1 MFLYV
6 PIGSRLLVCFFALW
20 QTFEHC
26 VMQILRRLQKRFRR
40 QTKTVNTFWSI
51 RSTVTP
57 FPSSQSN
64 FFYGKDWDFYL
75 ALFFIVIPIYGV
87 TIASWVHVIY
97 SFALD
102 PAITVFSAP
111 RRLLLGWS
119 ILECVF
125 SVYHLS
131 IQRTYQSLIS
141 YPRVPLDRLRSL
153 YSDCLEQLTDFEE
166 QLPLWFFDAPVSTIL
181 RGNVKEWL
189 CWAMFYKHAD
199 DICDGSEEDLFLD
212 EMLGLLEARS
222 GHLFKPGW
230 NRAVKCCRLNLDP
243 VNSVHRPLAF
253 YAVCSFVV
261 NSRYGGWMISP
272 FKTHHFAFALCLR
285 PFNCSIFQWI
295 YCFETMV
302 SKDILVVHCHIGYS
316 LATLAPETTDRF
328 CSFMVSEWV
337 CNCHGNCDH

>member
-1 MFLYV
+1 
-6 PIGSRLLVCFFALW
+6 
-20 QTFEHC
+20 
-26 VMQILRRLQKRFRR
+26 MQILRRLQKRLRR
-40 QTKTVNTFWSI
+40 QTITVNTFWSI

-87 TIASWVHVIY
+87 SIASWMHVIY

-102 PAITVFSAP
+102 PATTAFSAP

-119 ILECVF
+119 ILECMF

-166 QLPLWFFDAPVSTIL
+166 QLPLWFFDAPVSTIR

-199 DICDGSEEDLFLD
+199 DICNGSEEDLFLD

-253 YAVCSFVV
+253 YAVCSLVV
-261 NSRYGGWMISP
+261 NLKIRRLNNINPLRLIIILHHTSDRSIAQYCNEFIASKLWFPKIS
-272 FKTHHFAFALCLR
+272 FWC
-285 PFNCSIFQWI
+285 IVI
-295 YCFETMV
+295 
-302 SKDILVVHCHIGYS
+302 
-316 LATLAPETTDRF
+316 LATSMQR
-328 CSFMVSEWV
+328 
-337 CNCHGNCDH
+337 